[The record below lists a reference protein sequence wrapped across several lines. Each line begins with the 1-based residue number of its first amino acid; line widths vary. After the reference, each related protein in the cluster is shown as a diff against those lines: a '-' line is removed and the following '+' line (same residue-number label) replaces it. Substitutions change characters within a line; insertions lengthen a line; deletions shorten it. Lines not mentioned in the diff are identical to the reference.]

1 MFKIYF
7 SIGTPVEHGVLN
19 PLLTAEKLKKIDA
32 LHDVYDLLMPTNYV
46 KNQRI
51 RRMGYKQFVKEQ
63 EEYKAAL
70 EETITVDSADWF
82 GNNNN
87 AEIGHLR
94 QIDFAMMN
102 YGSVLTVLW
111 RLDPSGGETS

>member
-32 LHDVYDLLMPTNYV
+32 LHDVYDLLMPTNYI

-63 EEYKAAL
+63 ENKKNGVQ
-70 EETITVDSADWF
+70 TIF
-82 GNNNN
+82 ER
-87 AEIGHLR
+87 AERLQSHSWR
-94 QIDFAMMN
+94 N
-102 YGSVLTVLW
+102 YN
-111 RLDPSGGETS
+111 GGFF

>member
-70 EETITVDSADWF
+70 EETITVSSADWF
-82 GNNNN
+82 EGTDVYLN
-87 AEIGHLR
+87 E
-94 QIDFAMMN
+94 IDFPMMN
-102 YGSVLTVLW
+102 YGSVLTVVW
-111 RLDPSGGETS
+111 ERAEAVARN